1 MQPFYFKYDF
11 EKILLKPCQ
20 GFGMGFLR
28 RSKAGQRSTAS
39 CRNYCRSFL
48 KAPIYHY
55 LVVKDF
61 SMDLNHYV
69 LGSFEWCKV
78 VCSATHPQS
87 LCQCF
92 CSFYQK
98 VQDFNQFILQLW
110 KKLIQ
115 GLLSIC
121 CSHVLGFWRLYFT
134 FKHTDCLFFLNVLFR
149 PPVSRAAPQP
159 EKLQKNN
166 VNKKKKL
173 VEVRINI
180 FLISL
185 EVTWLGEI
193 PPCFVARWR
202 AGTITECAHSHAHCS
217 VPREVQPGPA
227 LWPRKNPVG
236 DFEWQNLLVDF
247 GTSLSPQ
254 TTCLNSYII
263 CRTRNILWPV
273 WTVCNT
279 WSVANWDC
287 SQWAVIVFGTV
298 IKSGFRAPRQ

>member
-1 MQPFYFKYDF
+1 M
-11 EKILLKPCQ
+11 
-20 GFGMGFLR
+20 
-28 RSKAGQRSTAS
+28 
-39 CRNYCRSFL
+39 
-48 KAPIYHY
+48 
-55 LVVKDF
+55 
-61 SMDLNHYV
+61 
-69 LGSFEWCKV
+69 
-78 VCSATHPQS
+78 
-87 LCQCF
+87 
-92 CSFYQK
+92 
-98 VQDFNQFILQLW
+98 
-110 KKLIQ
+110 
-115 GLLSIC
+115 
-121 CSHVLGFWRLYFT
+121 
-134 FKHTDCLFFLNVLFR
+134 
-149 PPVSRAAPQP
+149 SRAAPQP

-193 PPCFVARWR
+193 PPCFVAQWR
-202 AGTITECAHSHAHCS
+202 AGTITECARSHAHCS